1 MTEPTYIVLL
11 GVESGDCHYSVEYIS
26 TDPYDVERVRTLD
39 RQLHRC
45 LIEIIQERGISTGQL
60 RQHLSKDDSI
70 IEDISRRQPDLGKLL
85 MNRFDLPL
93 LWVAVLCR
101 YQESAELLVRY
112 GADVEET
119 CDMQRSMHGV
129 RVNKKL
135 SILHALVEM
144 YPSEWNERF
153 MALVIE
159 HDADLEI
166 RDCYGRSVL
175 HLAVLY
181 CRVELIEKLLQLGV
195 DVQTFCDN
203 GKTPLL
209 EAADN
214 EKAELL
220 MPLLV
225 RYGASLNDRDPFGF
239 NVLYYLASA
248 PGGQHLDLARDLIKF
263 GISPREITTNSEHD
277 QTIHVAVRHDKIDLV
292 NFYLDNGASV
302 NASGFYGEGPL
313 SVAVK
318 NCEGPEMMLNLL
330 RRGADIDQKNLDGE
344 TASHSLAKT
353 DKNMIKKM
361 DILLAVGADMF
372 AENQRGM
379 SAFDIIHRRINPM
392 EAQSMKMI
400 LKRLSLCKSRL
411 QPNTELKNER
421 FYKRL
426 KPNHWSYCQTFLEE
440 IKRMRSTKFIET
452 CSFYDLLT
460 KCHCKIAQLMRH
472 LEFEKKFR
480 EFDHSV
486 FELYSEDIVEAFE
499 RAKKFYDALMDQEE
513 LIAEVT
519 NNILPDMVVRKLAD
533 YTVCCEIDEIKMIVQ
548 ASRSGVHSKC
558 KVENQEVNKL
568 KPTFF
573 SL

>member
-209 EAADN
+209 E
-214 EKAELL
+214 
-220 MPLLV
+220 
-225 RYGASLNDRDPFGF
+225 
-239 NVLYYLASA
+239 
-248 PGGQHLDLARDLIKF
+248 
-263 GISPREITTNSEHD
+263 
-277 QTIHVAVRHDKIDLV
+277 
-292 NFYLDNGASV
+292 
-302 NASGFYGEGPL
+302 
-313 SVAVK
+313 
-318 NCEGPEMMLNLL
+318 
-330 RRGADIDQKNLDGE
+330 
-344 TASHSLAKT
+344 
-353 DKNMIKKM
+353 
-361 DILLAVGADMF
+361 
-372 AENQRGM
+372 
-379 SAFDIIHRRINPM
+379 
-392 EAQSMKMI
+392 
-400 LKRLSLCKSRL
+400 RLSLCKSRL